1 MLAPEIRI
9 VDPVLLPLFHHG
21 TCGRCQGLPRE
32 ISNLEESRKLE
43 KPRNKFKKTKSWL
56 HMVFLMGGCPI
67 LCIKCNFQE
76 GT

>member
-43 KPRNKFKKTKSWL
+43 TPRNKFKKTKSWL
-56 HMVFLMGGCPI
+56 
-67 LCIKCNFQE
+67 
-76 GT
+76 